1 MSARTAG
8 SRGSSLRA
16 GKLLIQLMLET
27 WLILDRNAN
36 EERLHQ
42 CEGGMLQVGAL
53 QLKILGVEASGKAPV
68 KLLVATGRVG
78 QERGRGVLRGGTGGA
93 GTEIRRSMSR
103 FGLADQIS

>member
-1 MSARTAG
+1 MLTA
-8 SRGSSLRA
+8 
-16 GKLLIQLMLET
+16 
-27 WLILDRNAN
+27 WLILGRNAN

-78 QERGRGVLRGGTGGA
+78 VGRDQGVLRGETGGA
-93 GTEIRRSMSR
+93 GTEIRRLMSR
-103 FGLADQIS
+103 FGLNDQIS